1 MEGKFP
7 DWFKDPVPKKK
18 GRHTPVE
25 GMGTA
30 DWPDWKE
37 VPVGVMPLVCCLA
50 TVHRTHTITYYAW
63 FGVLTPTGIHVAYL

>member
-1 MEGKFP
+1 M
-7 DWFKDPVPKKK
+7 
-18 GRHTPVE
+18 GR
-25 GMGTA
+25 A
-30 DWPDWKE
+30 DWKE

>member
-1 MEGKFP
+1 MEVKFP
-7 DWFKDPVPKKK
+7 DCFKDPVPKKK